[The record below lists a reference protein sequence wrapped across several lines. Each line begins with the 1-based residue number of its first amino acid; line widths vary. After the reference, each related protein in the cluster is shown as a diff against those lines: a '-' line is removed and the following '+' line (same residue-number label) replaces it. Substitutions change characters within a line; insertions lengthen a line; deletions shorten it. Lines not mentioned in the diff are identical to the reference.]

1 MGSFRQLEMEYKMGM
16 RLILFFTDWKVGYLK
31 LYKFQGLREGKWTN
45 VLQIKNAVI
54 RILHFMNQSVKILPQ
69 IPRLRFWYPSI
80 KFDHEKKLEDIEVFS
95 VIRLEVEVNFF
106 IGMFLKVL
114 IFLVPVIG
122 NDNPVSLQISYRK

>member
-1 MGSFRQLEMEYKMGM
+1 MGM

-31 LYKFQGLREGKWTN
+31 LYKFQGLREGKWTT

-54 RILHFMNQSVKILPQ
+54 RTLHFMNQSVKILPQ
-69 IPRLRFWYPSI
+69 IPRLRFWYPFI

-106 IGMFLKVL
+106 IGVFLKVL

>member
-31 LYKFQGLREGKWTN
+31 LYKFQGLREGKWTT

-54 RILHFMNQSVKILPQ
+54 RTLHFMNQSVKILPQ
-69 IPRLRFWYPSI
+69 IPRLRFWYPSS

-106 IGMFLKVL
+106 IGVFLKVL